1 MPKLKPNPT
10 EEANRVARACIS
22 NNMELYA
29 VDEEA
34 LAMQI
39 GITRRTI
46 VTRREKPETFTLQ
59 ELRKMAKTLKW
70 TPAQAASV
78 VLGRPL
84 TSKEIKEFIIM

>member
-46 VTRREKPETFTLQ
+46 ITRREKPETFTLQ

-70 TPAQAASV
+70 TPVQAASV

-84 TSKEIKEFIIM
+84 TSKEVKDFIMM